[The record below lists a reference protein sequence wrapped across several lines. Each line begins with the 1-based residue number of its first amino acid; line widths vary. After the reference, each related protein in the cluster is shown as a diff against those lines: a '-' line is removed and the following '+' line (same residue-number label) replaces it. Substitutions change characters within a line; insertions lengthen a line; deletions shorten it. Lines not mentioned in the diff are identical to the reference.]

1 MTCAKTNPKA
11 HTGGSVAIPGPK
23 GGFWI
28 YIVGPLLGGPLGAF
42 LAEHLL
48 WGDALENA
56 LGAKA
61 EVKKE

>member
-1 MTCAKTNPKA
+1 M
-11 HTGGSVAIPGPK
+11 AIPGPK